1 MRTNP
6 NNWTCLEDGVAGR
19 WIYPVPYSGGNKLFT
34 ADITYDE
41 VKSFIDD
48 NVDIHL
54 DRVLEWTFPT
64 FGDNNEISI
73 FEWQS
78 A

>member
-1 MRTNP
+1 M
-6 NNWTCLEDGVAGR
+6 
-19 WIYPVPYSGGNKLFT
+19 PYSGGNKLFS

-48 NVDIHL
+48 NVDIHF
-54 DRVLEWTFPT
+54 DRVLEWTLPT